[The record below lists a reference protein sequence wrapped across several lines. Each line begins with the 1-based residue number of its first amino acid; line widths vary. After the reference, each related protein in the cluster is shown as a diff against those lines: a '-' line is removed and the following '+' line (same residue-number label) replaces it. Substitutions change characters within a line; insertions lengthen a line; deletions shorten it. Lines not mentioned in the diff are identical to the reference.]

1 MTSFLQTKH
10 LLVTLPCA
18 AILAVG
24 MLGPVSSARA
34 ATASEA
40 MPATTPAG
48 QGASRTDGSTRAG
61 GHDGKVDYCQ
71 AGKIATTEYG
81 GTVREIESDHYRD
94 TPVWEVKIR
103 DSRQGRIE
111 VKVDKNTGK
120 ILKVER
126 D

>member
-10 LLVTLPCA
+10 LLVTLPSA

-24 MLGPVSSARA
+24 MLGPAGSAQA
-34 ATASEA
+34 
-40 MPATTPAG
+40 ATTPAAE
-48 QGASRTDGSTRAG
+48 QVASRTDGSATAG
-61 GHDGKVDYCQ
+61 SQGGKVDYCQ
-71 AGKIATTEYG
+71 AGKIATNEYG

-94 TPVWEVKIR
+94 APVWEIKLR

-120 ILKVER
+120 IVKVEQ